1 MSTIFSGINLALR
14 ALTAHQ
20 QAQLV
25 NNHNVANANTPGY
38 TREEAILSAD
48 YSYTRPAFNRPEIGL
63 QLGMGAHVTTIRRFT
78 LDFFD
83 DRLRKETAASAD
95 WGERSTSLQQ
105 IESILPET
113 DGAGLGNQLD
123 VFWSAWQS
131 LSGDSANMGLRAAV
145 VSSASSLAGMIHDR
159 YATLTTTRRDS
170 DALAQSLIGDINTKA
185 TAIAG
190 LSKQIMAAIGIGD
203 SPNDLLDQR
212 DLLIDQLAQAAGATV
227 NFQDNGDALVSIGG
241 HILVAGGEAQPIGV
255 TADALNPGM
264 VKVVW
269 PADGLDATIQAGRL
283 GGALKARDIDIP
295 ARLSA
300 LDSLASTL
308 MTQVNIIHSAAFG
321 LPPANVTAQ
330 NFFSGTDAL
339 TMDVNATISGDL
351 TQLAAATAANSPGDG
366 SQALAVAQLA
376 NAAVMSGG
384 TRTLNGFW
392 ADTVAQL
399 GLDTQRAQDSEGTHS
414 LISGALTKQKQSVT
428 GVSLDEEAARMAQ
441 SQKAY
446 EAAARMLT
454 AFDEMADTIINR
466 MGVVG
471 R

>member
-1 MSTIFSGINLALR
+1 MPTIFSGINLALR

-20 QAQLV
+20 HAQLV

-38 TREEAILSAD
+38 TRQEAVLAAD

-63 QLGMGAHVTTIRRFT
+63 QLGMGARVTGIRRFT

-83 DRLRKETAASAD
+83 DRLRKEMAASAD
-95 WGERSTSLQQ
+95 WGERSTTLQQ
-105 IESILPET
+105 IESILPEA

-123 VFWSAWQS
+123 AFWSAWQS
-131 LSGDSANMGLRAAV
+131 LSGDPANVGLRAAV
-145 VSSASSLAGMIHDR
+145 VSSAGALAGMIHDR
-159 YATLTTTRRDS
+159 YATLTATRRDA
-170 DALAQSLIGDINTKA
+170 DALAQALVGDINTKA
-185 TAIAG
+185 AAIAG
-190 LSKQIMAAIGIGD
+190 LSKQIMAAVGIGD

-212 DLLIDQLAQAAGATV
+212 DLLIDQLAQAAGANV
-227 NFQDNGDALVSIGG
+227 NFQNNGDALVSIGG
-241 HILVAGGEAQPIGV
+241 HILVAGGEAQVLGV
-255 TADALNPGM
+255 APDALNPGM

-269 PADGLDATIQAGRL
+269 PTDGLDASIQSGRL
-283 GGALKARDIDIP
+283 AGALKARDVDVP

-308 MTQVNIIHSAAFG
+308 ITQVNAVHSAAFG
-321 LPPANVTAQ
+321 LPPANVTGQ
-330 NFFSGTDAL
+330 NFFTGADAL
-339 TMDVNATISGDL
+339 TMAVNTTISGDL

-366 SQALAVAQLA
+366 SQALAIAQLA
-376 NAAVMSGG
+376 NATVMGGG

-392 ADTVAQL
+392 ADTVARL
-399 GLDTQRAQDSEGTHS
+399 GLDTQRARDEEGTHG
-414 LISGALTKQKQSVT
+414 LIREALTRQKQSVA
-428 GVSLDEEAARMAQ
+428 GVSLDEEAARLAQ

-446 EAAARMLT
+446 EAAARALT